1 MSEPRQPSVG
11 DRDRREL
18 AEVLYDEAR
27 SLPVDARSGFIE
39 DACRGDHALRS
50 ELEDLLQH
58 ADAAGSF
65 FELLADAVTTPR
77 LTAAPV
83 ASRYEIQACIGVG
96 GMGTVY
102 RARDTRL
109 QRDVALKFLPPCFA
123 AAPDAEELMLQ
134 EARAAAALVHDN
146 VCTVHEIATAEDG
159 RPFISMAFYDGET
172 LKDRLLRGAIPVG
185 EAVAIARQVARGLAA
200 AHAQRIVHR
209 DVKPGNVMILRD
221 GTVKLLDFG
230 LAKPSDVSV
239 TGRGVTPGTVA
250 YMSPE
255 QVSGDTVGPRS
266 DLFSLGVVLYEMI
279 AGVHPF
285 RGGNQQA
292 VIQAILHNR
301 PEVPQTRTAGAP
313 ASLERVLTRLLDKEP
328 ASRYASADQLVAD
341 LATLMEAAPLPMSQ
355 RSDMRRMPRAALLGA
370 FVFMFGGAAFWLAG
384 RGPNRTPASA
394 AAMSM
399 VRFAGVESPE
409 GTKTIAVLPFTNV
422 SRDPDEDY
430 LIDGLTEELIGVLSH
445 VRALRVVARTSAFAF
460 KESNRDIREI
470 GRALDVATVLE
481 GSVQKS
487 GDRIRVRAQLINVA
501 DGLHLWSESYDSETT
516 DIFALQRD
524 LALRIAAA
532 LEAGLSP
539 AERER
544 VVRRATANTEAFALY
559 LKGRHFWNQ
568 RTSGAYRRAHE
579 YFERAIEADSQYAS
593 AHAGLAAVYSLQGLS
608 GDMPPAVAR
617 ERMRAAALKAV
628 QLDDSLAEG
637 HAVLGAYMHVYE
649 WDSEAAEREQLRA
662 IELDPSHLTA
672 RYFYGNLLRSHG
684 RIEEALAQYN
694 VATELDPLDP
704 LLRENLGRTL
714 MLAGRFDE
722 AREHFDGALELDSTF
737 WRLHTGLGLY
747 FETTGRLDDALRAY
761 RRTYELAG
769 ERSTDIARMLARLGE
784 EQEARR
790 IVRELEQQA
799 ARTAL
804 HDPDVATVLLALDDL
819 EGALDWLERSFGERH
834 PQLRFIGGDPTFKP
848 FEVEPRYR
856 ELLRRIGVR
865 R

>member
-1 MSEPRQPSVG
+1 MSEPLHSAG

-27 SLPVDARSGFIE
+27 SLPVDARSDFIE
-39 DACRGDHALRS
+39 HACRGDDALRS
-50 ELEDLLQH
+50 ELEDLLLH
-58 ADAAGSF
+58 ADAAESF

-77 LTAAPV
+77 LTAPPV
-83 ASRYEIQACIGVG
+83 AGRYEIQACIGVG

-109 QRDVALKFLPPCFA
+109 QRDVALKFLPPSFA
-123 AAPDAEELMLQ
+123 AALDAEELMLQ

-146 VCTVHEIATAEDG
+146 VCTVHEIAATEDG

-172 LKDRLLRGAIPVG
+172 LKDRLLRGAIPVV
-185 EAVAIARQVARGLAA
+185 EAVAIARQIARGLAA
-200 AHAQRIVHR
+200 AHAHGIVHR

-239 TGRGVTPGTVA
+239 TRPGVTPGTVA

-255 QVSGDTVGPRS
+255 QIRGDAVGPRS

-279 AGVHPF
+279 AGVNPF

-301 PEVPQTRTAGAP
+301 PDVLRTRTADAP
-313 ASLERVLTRLLDKEP
+313 VPLEQVLTRLLHKEP
-328 ASRYASADQLVAD
+328 ASRYASAEELVAD
-341 LATLMEAAPLPMSQ
+341 LAMLMEAASLPVSQ
-355 RSDMRRMPRAALLGA
+355 RIDMRRLPRVVLLG
-370 FVFMFGGAAFWLAG
+370 VFIIMFGSAAYLLAG
-384 RGPNRTPASA
+384 RGQNRSPANA
-394 AAMSM
+394 AAISM
-399 VRFAGVESPE
+399 VRFNGVESPE
-409 GTKTIAVLPFTNV
+409 SAKTIAVLPFTNV
-422 SRDPDEDY
+422 SRDPAEDY
-430 LIDGLTEELIGVLSH
+430 LIDGLTEELIGALSH

-460 KESNRDIREI
+460 RGANRDIREI
-470 GRALDVATVLE
+470 GRALDVATILE

-539 AERER
+539 TERER
-544 VVRRATANTEAFALY
+544 VVRRSTASTEAYSLY

-568 RTSGAYRRAHE
+568 RTSGAFRRAHE
-579 YFERAIEADSQYAS
+579 YFERAIDADSQYAS

-608 GDMPPAVAR
+608 GDIPPAVAR
-617 ERMRAAALKAV
+617 ERMRRAALRAV
-628 QLDDSLAEG
+628 QLDDRLAEG
-637 HAVLGAYMHVYE
+637 HAVLGAYLHVYE

-662 IELDPSHLTA
+662 IELDPNHLTA

-694 VATELDPLDP
+694 YAVELDPLDP

-722 AREHFDGALELDSTF
+722 ARDHFHSALELDSTF

-747 FETTGRLDDALRAY
+747 FETTGRLNEALRAY
-761 RRTYELAG
+761 RRAFELAG
-769 ERSTDIARMLARLGE
+769 YRNTDIARMLARLGE
-784 EQEARR
+784 DQDARQ
-790 IVRELEQQA
+790 ILRELEQQA
-799 ARTAL
+799 ARTAQ

-834 PQLRFIGGDPTFKP
+834 PQLRFIAGDPIFKP
-848 FEVEPRYR
+848 FEVETRYM

>member
-1 MSEPRQPSVG
+1 MSAPHQPSAG
-11 DRDRREL
+11 DRDRIEL
-18 AEVLYDEAR
+18 AERLYEEAR
-27 SLPVDARSGFIE
+27 SLPAETRSGFIE
-39 DACRGDHALRS
+39 NACRGDDALRS
-50 ELEDLLQH
+50 ELDELLQH
-58 ADAAGSF
+58 ADAAESF
-65 FELLADAVTTPR
+65 FELLADAVITPHMTTTP
-77 LTAAPV
+77 V
-83 ASRYEIQACIGVG
+83 AGRYEIQACIGVG

-123 AAPDAEELMLQ
+123 GALDAEERMLQ

-146 VCTVHEIATAEDG
+146 VCTVHEIAAAEDG

-172 LKDRLLRGAIPVG
+172 LKDRLLRGAIPAA
-185 EAVAIARQVARGLAA
+185 EAIAVARQIARGLAA
-200 AHAQRIVHR
+200 AHAHGIVHR

-230 LAKPSDVSV
+230 LAKPSDMSV
-239 TGRGVTPGTVA
+239 TRPGVTPGTVA

-255 QVSGDTVGPRS
+255 QARGDAVDPRS

-285 RGGNQQA
+285 RGGNQNA

-301 PEVPQTRTAGAP
+301 PDFVRTRTAGAP
-313 ASLERVLTRLLDKEP
+313 ASLERVLTRLLHKHP
-328 ASRYASADQLVAD
+328 ASRYASADELLAD
-341 LATLMEAAPLPMSQ
+341 FAMLMAAAPLPVSR
-355 RSDMRRMPRAALLGA
+355 RSDIRRIPRVVLAGALIVVVGI
-370 FVFMFGGAAFWLAG
+370 AAFWLAVG
-384 RGPNRTPASA
+384 GPTRLPASA
-394 AAMSM
+394 AAIPM
-399 VRFAGVESPE
+399 VRGAGGESPE

-422 SRDPDEDY
+422 SRDPGEDY
-430 LIDGLTEELIGVLSH
+430 LIDGLTEELIGALSN

-460 KESNRDIREI
+460 KGASLDIREI
-470 GRALDVATVLE
+470 GRALDVATILE

-501 DGLHLWSESYDSETT
+501 DGLHLWAETYDSETT

-524 LALRIAAA
+524 LALRIATA

-544 VVRRATANTEAFALY
+544 VVRRSTASTEAFALY

-568 RTSGAYRRAHE
+568 RTSAAFRRAHE

-593 AHAGLAAVYSLQGLS
+593 AYAGLASVYSLQGLW
-608 GDMPPAVAR
+608 GDIPPAVAR
-617 ERMRAAALKAV
+617 ERMRIAALKAV
-628 QLDDSLAEG
+628 QLDDSLADA
-637 HAVLGAYMHVYE
+637 HAVLGTYMHVYE
-649 WDSEAAEREQLRA
+649 WNSEAAEREQLRA
-662 IELDPSHLTA
+662 IELDPNHLTA

-684 RIEEALAQYN
+684 RIEEALAQYD
-694 VATELDPLDP
+694 VAIELDPLDP
-704 LLRENLGRTL
+704 LLSENLGRTL

-722 AREHFDGALELDSTF
+722 AREHLQEVLDLDSTF
-737 WRLHTGLGLY
+737 WRAHTGLGLY
-747 FETTGRLDDALRAY
+747 YETTGRLDDALRTY
-761 RRTYELAG
+761 RRAYELG
-769 ERSTDIARMLARLGE
+769 GRRDIDIARILGRLGQ

-790 IVRELEQQA
+790 ILREQEQQA

-804 HDPDVATVLLALDDL
+804 HDPDVATVLLALNDL
-819 EGALDWLERSFGERH
+819 EGALDWLERSYGERH
-834 PQLRFIGGDPTFKP
+834 PQLRFIAGDPIFKP
-848 FEVEPRYR
+848 FEVEPRYID
-856 ELLRRIGVR
+856 LLRRIGVR